1 MQLIPQN
8 ITIHSMTQ
16 NICLNMKTK
25 EFYLVATIKTN
36 MTAAICS
43 SSHRILCNCKDV
55 LKPKFGFFLYY
66 S

>member
-1 MQLIPQN
+1 MSQI
-8 ITIHSMTQ
+8 IYVDA
-16 NICLNMKTK
+16 KAK